1 MRIGHYEFRAKLLP
15 TVATALLL
23 PLLIALGVWQ
33 LGRAEQKQAL
43 LRIYEQRAQA
53 APIML
58 DGSQRDLDAA
68 RYHSV
73 TAIGYFDAKHQVL
86 LDNRIHRGRAGY
98 EVITPLRIA
107 GDTVGVLVDRG
118 WVPLGETRAR
128 LPQAPVPQD
137 RVTVRGTIGTPPT
150 TGLVL
155 GNRFEPDATWPVLLD
170 IDIAWLETRLGYRLL
185 PYVIR
190 LDRRDPNGFVRDWR
204 LFDIGPERHLGY
216 AFQWLALAVT
226 LVVIYITVNTRRTG
240 ERDKAELDNGGI

>member
-1 MRIGHYEFRAKLLP
+1 MRLGRYEFRARLLP
-15 TVATALLL
+15 TAATALML

-43 LRIYEQRAQA
+43 LQMYAQRAQA
-53 APIML
+53 APIVL
-58 DGSQRDLDAA
+58 DGSQRDLDAV

-73 TAIGYFDAKHQVL
+73 TASGHFDVKHQVL
-86 LDNRIHRGRAGY
+86 LDNRIHRGQAGY

-107 GDTVGVLVDRG
+107 GGTVGVLVDRG
-118 WVPLGETRAR
+118 WVPLGATRTR
-128 LPQAPVPQD
+128 LPETPIPQG
-137 RVTVRGTIGTPPT
+137 RVTVRGTIGAAPT
-150 TGLVL
+150 TGLDL
-155 GNRFEPDATWPVLLD
+155 DSRFGPDTTWPVLLN

-190 LDRRDPNGFVRDWR
+190 LDRQDPNGFVRDWR

-226 LVVIYITVNTRRTG
+226 LAVIYITVNTRRT
-240 ERDKAELDNGGI
+240 DAEEKGRS